1 VRQAHCYRL
10 CELFCA
16 TSADAFV
23 MIACA
28 PFKGTQAL

>member
-1 VRQAHCYRL
+1 VRLGARFRL

-23 MIACA
+23 MMTGA
-28 PFKGTQAL
+28 PFNERAGP